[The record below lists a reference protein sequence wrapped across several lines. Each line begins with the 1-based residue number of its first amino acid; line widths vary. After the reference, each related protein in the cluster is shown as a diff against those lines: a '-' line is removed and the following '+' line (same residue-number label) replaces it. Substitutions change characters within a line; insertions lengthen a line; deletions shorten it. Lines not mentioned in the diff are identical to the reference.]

1 MEVKQG
7 SGIRYAHTNVVA
19 HDWRALAD
27 FYIDVFDCVQVGPER
42 DHKGDYAEKLTKIPG
57 AGITGAHLRL
67 PGHGEN
73 GPTLEVFQYNENVD
87 RVLTKI
93 NQPGFA
99 HMAFQVEEVEA
110 KRDEIIARG
119 GADYGEI
126 QTIEIPGAGTLTLNY
141 MTDPEGNIVELQ
153 HWR

>member
-1 MEVKQG
+1 MEVEQG
-7 SGIRYAHTNVVA
+7 KGIRYAHTNVVA
-19 HDWRALAD
+19 RDWRALAD
-27 FYIDVFDCVQVGPER
+27 FYIEVFDCEAVGPER
-42 DHKGDYAEKLTKIPG
+42 DHKGPFVAALTNIPG
-57 AGITGAHLRL
+57 ASIRGVHLRL
-67 PGHGEN
+67 PGHGKN

-87 RVLTKI
+87 RASTKI

-99 HMAFQVEEVEA
+99 HLAFQVEDVHA
-110 KRDEIIARG
+110 KRDEIINRG

-153 HWR
+153 HWS